1 MEQEFK
7 ALVVRQVDDKTY
19 TKGIEKRTIDDL
31 PDGSV
36 LIRVQYSSLNYKDA
50 LSCNGNRGVTRHYP
64 HTPGIDAAGI
74 VEFSGSNNFNPGDSV
89 VVISYDLGQNTP
101 GGFGQFIRV
110 PSSWVMPLTKG
121 MSLYESMIY
130 GTAGFTAGLAID
142 KLQRQGISPEN
153 GPIIVTGATGG
164 VGSISIALLSG
175 LGYYVIASTG
185 KKDADIFLKRLG
197 ALKVI
202 DRKALSNKLGFN
214 LLKEEWAGAIDSV
227 GGNTLAT
234 LLKSCKQ
241 NGAVVSVG
249 LVESSD
255 LNITV
260 FPFILRGVSLLGLSA
275 SETTM
280 EDRKKIWEKLSN
292 EWKPD
297 NLNKIEKYCS
307 LENLSIEIDKIYK
320 GTQKGRVVVD
330 MRSTL

>member
-19 TKGIEKRTIDDL
+19 TKGIEKRTIADL

-121 MSLYESMIY
+121 MSLYESMVY

-175 LGYYVIASTG
+175 LGYSVIASTG

-197 ALKVI
+197 ASKVI
-202 DRKALSNKLGFN
+202 DRKALSNKPGFN

-280 EDRKKIWEKLSN
+280 EGRKKIWEKLSN
-292 EWKPD
+292 EWMPENID
-297 NLNKIEKYCS
+297 DLATSCN
-307 LENLSIEIDKIYK
+307 LENLGYEIDKIIA
-320 GTQKGRVVVD
+320 GDQIGR
-330 MRSTL
+330 TL

>member
-1 MEQEFK
+1 MGKKYK
-7 ALVVRQVDDKTY
+7 ALVVHQIDKNRY
-19 TKGIEKRTIDDL
+19 EKNIEQLDIDNLPKGD
-31 PDGSV
+31 V
-36 LIRVQYSSLNYKDA
+36 LIRVHYSSLNYKDA
-50 LSCNGNRGVTRHYP
+50 LSCIGNRGVTRHYP
-64 HTPGIDAAGI
+64 HTPGIDVAGI
-74 VEFSGSNNFNPGDSV
+74 VEYSSSGNFNPGDLV

-121 MSLYESMIY
+121 ISLYESMIY

-153 GPIIVTGATGG
+153 GPIVVTGATGG
-164 VGSISIALLSG
+164 VGSISIALLSR
-175 LGYYVIASTG
+175 LGYSVTASSG
-185 KKDADIFLKRLG
+185 KKDASIFLKRLG
-197 ALKVI
+197 ASKVI
-202 DRKALSNKLGFN
+202 DRKILSNKSGFN

-241 NGAVVSVG
+241 NGVVVSIG

-280 EDRKKIWEKLSN
+280 EGRKKIWEKLSN
-292 EWKPD
+292 EWMPENID
-297 NLNKIEKYCS
+297 NLATSCN
-307 LENLSIEIDKIYK
+307 LENLGCEIDKIYA
-320 GTQKGRVVVD
+320 GDQIGRVVVD
-330 MRSTL
+330 MIN

>member
-7 ALVVRQVDDKTY
+7 AFVVRQVDDKTY

-74 VEFSGSNNFNPGDSV
+74 VESSGSNNFNPGDSV

-175 LGYYVIASTG
+175 LGYSVIASTG

-197 ALKVI
+197 ASKVI
-202 DRKALSNKLGFN
+202 DRKALSEKTGFN

-280 EDRKKIWEKLSN
+280 EDRQKIWEKLSN

-297 NLNKIEKYCS
+297 NLKKIEKYCS

-330 MRSTL
+330 MR

>member
-7 ALVVRQVDDKTY
+7 ALVVRQIDNKNY
-19 TKGIEKRTIDDL
+19 TKDIEKRTTDNL
-31 PDGSV
+31 PDGDV
-36 LIRVQYSSLNYKDA
+36 LIRVHYSSLNYKDG

-74 VEFSGSNNFNPGDSV
+74 IEYSSSSNFNPGDSV

-121 MSLYESMIY
+121 ISLYESMIY

-153 GPIIVTGATGG
+153 GPIVVTGATGG
-164 VGSISIALLSG
+164 VGSISIALLSR
-175 LGYYVIASTG
+175 LGYSVTASSG
-185 KKDADIFLKRLG
+185 KKDASIFLKRLG
-197 ALKVI
+197 ASKVI
-202 DRKALSNKLGFN
+202 DRKILSNKSGFN

-241 NGAVVSVG
+241 NGVVVSIG

-280 EDRKKIWEKLSN
+280 EGRKKIWEKLSN
-292 EWKPD
+292 EWMPENID
-297 NLNKIEKYCS
+297 DLATSCN
-307 LENLSIEIDKIYK
+307 LENLGYEIDKIIA
-320 GTQKGRVVVD
+320 GDQIGR
-330 MRSTL
+330 TL

>member
-1 MEQEFK
+1 MGG
-7 ALVVRQVDDKTY
+7 L
-19 TKGIEKRTIDDL
+19 
-31 PDGSV
+31 
-36 LIRVQYSSLNYKDA
+36 
-50 LSCNGNRGVTRHYP
+50 H
-64 HTPGIDAAGI
+64 
-74 VEFSGSNNFNPGDSV
+74 
-89 VVISYDLGQNTP
+89 YDLGQNTP

-121 MSLYESMIY
+121 ISLYESMIY

-153 GPIIVTGATGG
+153 GPIVVTGATGG
-164 VGSISIALLSG
+164 VGSISIALLSR
-175 LGYYVIASTG
+175 LGYSVTASSG

-197 ALKVI
+197 VSKVI
-202 DRKALSNKLGFN
+202 DRTVLSNKSGFN

-241 NGAVVSVG
+241 NGVVVSIG

-280 EDRKKIWEKLSN
+280 EGRKKIWEKLSN
-292 EWKPD
+292 EWMPENID
-297 NLNKIEKYCS
+297 DLATSCN
-307 LENLSIEIDKIYK
+307 LENLGYEIDKIIA
-320 GTQKGRVVVD
+320 GDQIGRVVVD
-330 MRSTL
+330 MIN